1 MITAYSYLRLS
12 TKEQIKGDGVRRQME
27 ATERACKENGW
38 QLSKTTFRD
47 LGRSA
52 YHGHH
57 LKHGDFGTILQL
69 IKEGV
74 IASGSVLILENV
86 DRMSR
91 QDPQESV
98 YMMLDIIRAGV
109 KIYTLHDKRL
119 HEREGND
126 NFMNLMVWA
135 LAAERAHDESRV
147 KSERV
152 RQAKAE
158 KRKQAREEGKAIIGR
173 VPSWI
178 RKVTPKGGEPYYE
191 LDEERA
197 EVVRLIFQLK
207 LDGYGLGAI
216 TNELIKRG
224 IPPMGNR
231 NVRKDL
237 APKWQVSTIRKWLRS
252 PTVYGQYQPHIRVDG
267 KKVPEGDP
275 IDNFY
280 PAAVD
285 RETFLKVQSVLGKHS
300 RGRTAE
306 EGENLLRGLLRCAC
320 GGNLSLHITKR
331 GDKRYKY
338 LRCNHDF
345 MDSCQSKRFDYDG
358 VESLILRAV
367 HSIDWVDV
375 LNVQSGKNKDS
386 IKSLRE
392 RRDVLVADLEE
403 TNKRMLNLSNQLEVM
418 DEPSAFLLN
427 RLSELEKGAQEKQ
440 SDLEAIENELSSVER
455 VEEEADNKF
464 RNNSFEIVELLGS
477 TTTQIEKE
485 DMVKRRVKMNAVLRR
500 ELDHILVTKVDDQDW
515 WVWSAVT
522 TGGVPLF
529 DLKINA
535 KASNGIIESEYSTM
549 PELHYYKVD
558 RRKYNRVNRKQV
570 GLVDSVELKS

>member
-1 MITAYSYLRLS
+1 
-12 TKEQIKGDGVRRQME
+12 ME

-119 HEREGND
+119 HEKEGKD

-158 KRKQAREEGKAIIGR
+158 KRRQAREEGKAIVGR

-231 NVRKDL
+231 NVLKDL
-237 APKWQVSTIRKWLRS
+237 APKWQVSTVRKWLQS

-285 RETFLKVQSVLGKHS
+285 RETFLKVQNILGKHS

-306 EGENLLRGLLRCAC
+306 EGENMLRGLLRCAC

-331 GDKRYKY
+331 GDRRYKY

-345 MDSCQSKRFDYDG
+345 MDSCQSKRFDYEG
-358 VESLILRAV
+358 IESLLLR
-367 HSIDWVDV
+367 SIQSVDWGDV
-375 LNVQSGKNKDS
+375 LNIHANNSKSS
-386 IKSLRE
+386 IKNLKE
-392 RRDVLVADLEE
+392 RRDVLTADLEE
-403 TNKRMLNLSNQLEVM
+403 TNKRMINLSNQLELM
-418 DEPSAFLLN
+418 EEPSAFLLK
-427 RLSELEKGAQEKQ
+427 RLSELEKGSKETQTE
-440 SDLEAIENELSSVER
+440 LEEVENELSSAER
-455 VEEEADNKF
+455 SEEEVGQRFKHGF
-464 RNNSFEIVELLGS
+464 EVVEYIGEGTTQLEKEEIV
-477 TTTQIEKE
+477 K
-485 DMVKRRVKMNAVLRR
+485 KRVKMNAILRR
-500 ELDHILVTKVDDQDW
+500 ELDHVLVTKVDGQDY
-515 WVWSAVT
+515 WVWSAFSS
-522 TGGVPLF
+522 GGVHLF
-529 DLKINA
+529 DLKIDG
-535 KASNGIIESEYSTM
+535 KASKGVIESEYAT
-549 PELHYYKVD
+549 LTDVTFYKVD
-558 RRKYNRVNRKQV
+558 RRKYNRVNKKQV
-570 GLVDSVELKS
+570 GLVDNAELKS

>member
-27 ATERACKENGW
+27 ATEAVCKENGW
-38 QLSKTTFRD
+38 QLSPTTFRD
-47 LGRSA
+47 LGLSA
-52 YHGHH
+52 FSAEN
-57 LKHGDFGTILQL
+57 LKKGDFGIILQL
-69 IKEGV
+69 IKEGS
-74 IASGSVLILENV
+74 ISSGSVLILENV

-91 QDPQESV
+91 QNPQESV
-98 YMMLDIIRAGV
+98 YTMLDIIRAGV
-109 KIYTLHDKRL
+109 RIYTIHDKRL
-119 HEREGND
+119 HEKD
-126 NFMNLMVWA
+126 SQDSFMNLMLWA
-135 LAAERAHDESRV
+135 LAAERAHEESLT
-147 KSERV
+147 KSRRV
-152 RQAKAE
+152 REAKA
-158 KRKQAREEGKAIIGR
+158 KARQKAREEGKAIIGR

-207 LDGYGLGAI
+207 LDGHGLGAI
-216 TNELIKRG
+216 TNELVKRG

-237 APKWQVSTIRKWLRS
+237 APKWQVSTIRKWLLS

-285 RETFLKVQSVLGKHS
+285 RETFLKVQTMLGKHS

-306 EGENLLRGLLRCAC
+306 EGENMLRGLLRCAC

-345 MDSCQSKRFDYDG
+345 MESCQSKRFDYDG
-358 VESLILRAV
+358 IESLIVRAV
-367 HSIDWVDV
+367 HSIDWADV
-375 LNVQSGKNKDS
+375 LNVQSGKNKDT
-386 IKSLRE
+386 IKTLKE
-392 RRDVLVADLEE
+392 RRDVLIADLEE

-418 DEPSAFLLN
+418 DEPSTFLLN
-427 RLSELEKGAQEKQ
+427 RLSELEKGAKQ
-440 SDLEAIENELSSVER
+440 KQIDLDTVESELHSVER
-455 VEEEADNKF
+455 LEEEAGSKF
-464 RNNSFEIVELLGS
+464 RSSFEIVELIGFN
-477 TTTQIEKE
+477 TTQVEKE
-485 DMVKRRVKMNAVLRR
+485 DMVKKRVKMNAVLRR
-500 ELDHILVTKVDDQDW
+500 EIDHILVTKVDNQDW
-515 WVWSAVT
+515 WLWSAVT

-535 KASNGIIESEYSTM
+535 KASKGIIDSEYSTM
-549 PELHYYKVD
+549 PELSYYKID

>member
-1 MITAYSYLRLS
+1 MIIAYSYLRLS

-27 ATERACKENGW
+27 ATEAVCKENGW
-38 QLSKTTFRD
+38 QLSPTTFRD
-47 LGRSA
+47 LGLSA
-52 YHGHH
+52 FSAEN
-57 LKHGDFGTILQL
+57 LKKGDFGIILQL
-69 IKEGV
+69 IKEGS
-74 IASGSVLILENV
+74 ISSGSVLILENV

-91 QDPQESV
+91 QNPQESV
-98 YMMLDIIRAGV
+98 YTMLDIIRAGV
-109 KIYTLHDKRL
+109 RIYTIHDRRL
-119 HEREGND
+119 HEKD
-126 NFMNLMVWA
+126 SQDSFMNLMLWA
-135 LAAERAHDESRV
+135 LAAERAHEESLT
-147 KSERV
+147 KSRRV
-152 RQAKAE
+152 REAKA
-158 KRKQAREEGKAIIGR
+158 KARQKAREEGKAIIGR

-197 EVVRLIFQLK
+197 KVVRLIFQLK

-237 APKWQVSTIRKWLRS
+237 APKWQVSTVRKWLRS

-285 RETFLKVQSVLGKHS
+285 RETFLKVQSILGKHS

-306 EGENLLRGLLRCAC
+306 EGENVLRGLLRCAC

-331 GDKRYKY
+331 GERRYKY

-345 MDSCQSKRFDYDG
+345 MDSCQSKRFDYEG
-358 VESLILRAV
+358 VESLLLRAV
-367 HSIDWVDV
+367 DSLNWKEI
-375 LNVQSGKNKDS
+375 LNVQSGKNLDT
-386 IKSLRE
+386 IKTLKE
-392 RRDVLVADLEE
+392 RRDVLEADLEE
-403 TNKRMLNLSNQLEVM
+403 TNKRMLNLSNQLELM

-427 RLSELEKGAQEKQ
+427 RLSELEKGAKEKQ
-440 SDLEAIENELSSVER
+440 DELEELRGELSSVER
-455 VEEEADNKF
+455 
-464 RNNSFEIVELLGS
+464 
-477 TTTQIEKE
+477 IEKE
-485 DMVKRRVKMNAVLRR
+485 AGEKVEKNSDFIEYLSYGATLINSEELVKKRLKINAALRK
-500 ELDHILVTKVDDQDW
+500 ELDHVLVTKVDGEDW
-515 WVWSAVT
+515 WLWSAVST
-522 TGGVPLF
+522 SGLHLF
-529 DLKINA
+529 DLKINS
-535 KASNGIIESEYSTM
+535 KASHGVTHSKYSTNADM
-549 PELHYYKVD
+549 TYYKTD
-558 RRKYNRVNRKQV
+558 QRKYNRVKRKQV

>member
-1 MITAYSYLRLS
+1 MTIAYSYLRLS
-12 TKEQIKGDGVRRQME
+12 TKEQIKGDGARRQFE
-27 ATERACKENGW
+27 ATIKACEEHGW
-38 QLSKTTFRD
+38 QLSSTTFKD

-57 LKHGDFGTILQL
+57 LKHGDFGVILES
-69 IKEGV
+69 IREG
-74 IASGSVLILENV
+74 IIPSGSVLVLENV

-98 YMMLDIIRAGV
+98 YLMLDIIRAGV
-109 KIYTLHDKRL
+109 KIYTLHDRRL
-119 HEREGND
+119 HEKESKD
-126 NFMNLMVWA
+126 SFMNLMVWA

-158 KRKQAREEGKAIIGR
+158 RRRQAREEGKAIVGR

-207 LDGYGLGAI
+207 LDGHGLGAI
-216 TNELIKRG
+216 TNELVRRG

-231 NVRKDL
+231 KL
-237 APKWQVSTIRKWLRS
+237 STGEMKWQVSTVRKWLSS
-252 PTVYGQYQPHIRVDG
+252 PSVYGQYQPHIRVDG

-285 RETFLKVQSVLGKHS
+285 RETFLKVQAILGKHN

-306 EGENLLRGLLRCAC
+306 EGENMLRGLLRCEC

-331 GDKRYKY
+331 GDRRYKY

-345 MDSCQSKRFDYDG
+345 MDSCTSKRFDYDG
-358 VESLILRAV
+358 VESLLLQTLQ
-367 HSIDWVDV
+367 SIDWSSV
-375 LNVQSGKNKDS
+375 LGVQSDKNKDAMS
-386 IKSLRE
+386 TLKE
-392 RRDVLVADLEE
+392 RKVVLDEDLNE
-403 TNKRMLNLSNQLEVM
+403 TNKRMTNLSNQLEAL
-418 DEPSAFLLN
+418 DEPSMFLLN
-427 RLSELEKGAQEKQ
+427 RLSELEKHATALLQELGEVNEE
-440 SDLEAIENELSSVER
+440 LEGLEHAVENS
-455 VEEEADNKF
+455 
-464 RNNSFEIVELLGS
+464 NNSFKQGSEIIAFLGLPIRSIDPEEL
-477 TTTQIEKE
+477 
-485 DMVKRRVKMNAVLRR
+485 VKKRVKMNAILRR
-500 ELDHILVTKVDDQDW
+500 EIDHIHVAKLNEDLW
-515 WVWSAVT
+515 RWSVVA
-522 TGGVPLF
+522 TGGEHLF
-529 DLKINA
+529 DLDING
-535 KASNGIIESEYSTM
+535 KCTRGSIESAHTGLWGVDYE
-549 PELHYYKVD
+549 KVD
-558 RRKYNRVNRKQV
+558 RRKFNRVKK
-570 GLVDSVELKS
+570 DSIEFS